1 MRGNITQK
9 NGQPA
14 WKGRAKEG
22 WVSLDA
28 FSVASM
34 LSCAMLIS
42 QLAVG
47 MVAGPA
53 VVERG
58 ASSAKAA
65 LLAQLPRDGQPPL
78 AMPFEMIA
86 LVEELEAQGVTPA
99 TPEFLTLGL
108 NGRWACRALLA
119 PPLEDK
125 PPAPSGCGAVAS
137 AAWLR
142 PARSAIRRGPARW
155 SA

>member
-53 VVERG
+53 VR
-58 ASSAKAA
+58 
-65 LLAQLPRDGQPPL
+65 PRPGCL
-78 AMPFEMIA
+78 S
-86 LVEELEAQGVTPA
+86 
-99 TPEFLTLGL
+99 
-108 NGRWACRALLA
+108 RAN
-119 PPLEDK
+119 
-125 PPAPSGCGAVAS
+125 V
-137 AAWLR
+137 R
-142 PARSAIRRGPARW
+142 
-155 SA
+155 